1 VLTLQAREQHIRRE
15 KATSNICSN
24 QALLAL
30 CASVYLSVMGKQ
42 GIQDVAHLNLQKAHY
57 AAAQFTASETMQLAF
72 ESAFFNEFVVKFNK
86 DIDLK
91 SLNSKLLEQGF
102 IGGFDL
108 GSEYPELAN
117 HLLVAVTEQRTR
129 AEIDQFVTFLDSY
142 VSAIGSN
149 TSVLEGVNQ

>member
-1 VLTLQAREQHIRRE
+1 
-15 KATSNICSN
+15 
-24 QALLAL
+24 
-30 CASVYLSVMGKQ
+30 
-42 GIQDVAHLNLQKAHY
+42 
-57 AAAQFTASETMQLAF
+57 MQLAF

-102 IGGFDL
+102 IGGYDL